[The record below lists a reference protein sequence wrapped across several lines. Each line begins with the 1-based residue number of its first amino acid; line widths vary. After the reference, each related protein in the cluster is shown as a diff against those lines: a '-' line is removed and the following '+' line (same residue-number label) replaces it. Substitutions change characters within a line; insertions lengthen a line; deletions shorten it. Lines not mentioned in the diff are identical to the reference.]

1 MEERYST
8 ERLLVLRKLTRAIA
22 DLLRGQLK
30 DHTSTLAPLMHPK
43 NVLGNYVGGQAYE
56 VSRTGE
62 KAFNELRERYQ
73 AIVKSRRFNLPP
85 DFKTPLEVINPQLEM
100 TPVEYEY
107 AASSGGQSKT
117 VRITSPLKW
126 ALSYG
131 GFSPSKLSALVR
143 DQRGSDDL
151 QQFVLHSLMMA
162 TVISKQTGLCQ
173 ILEAL
178 HFPPGVDNSEATGDL
193 PVCYISSSVS
203 TKRPP
208 DDVIIESTEISGMDV
223 FEEIVNIEDVARLRD
238 PLKEKLSALIQ
249 EYVGS

>member
-22 DLLRGQLK
+22 DFLRGQLK
-30 DHTSTLAPLMHPK
+30 DHISTLAPLMHPK

-62 KAFNELRERYQ
+62 KAFNELRDRYQ
-73 AIVKSRRFNLPP
+73 AIVKSRRFALPP
-85 DFKTPLEVINPQLEM
+85 DFKSPLEVINPQLEM

-107 AASSGGQSKT
+107 EATSGGHAKT

-126 ALSYG
+126 SLSYG

-143 DQRGSDDL
+143 DQRSRSDDF

-162 TVISKQTGLCQ
+162 TVVSRQAGICQ

-178 HFPPGVDNSEATGDL
+178 HFPVSLDSSGDI
-193 PVCYISSSVS
+193 PVCYIASSVS

-208 DDVIIESTEISGMDV
+208 DDVIIESTEIAGMDV

-238 PLKEKLSALIQ
+238 SLKEQLTALIQ